1 MKKIIASLFLAC
13 LSLAAGAQSSKFD
26 TGTRST
32 SALGQLEEI
41 SGQKVSRPNNDH
53 RIVIPATRAVSAAS
67 SARPSSGSL
76 WQDGAAC
83 RARPVEW
90 WAARRT
96 HCPQA
101 AAEVT

>member
-41 SGQKVSRPNNDH
+41 SG
-53 RIVIPATRAVSAAS
+53 TAS
-67 SARPSSGSL
+67 
-76 WQDGAAC
+76 
-83 RARPVEW
+83 
-90 WAARRT
+90 
-96 HCPQA
+96 
-101 AAEVT
+101 